1 MGLAVRRLDIKNI
14 NKNKRKI
21 KKLKN
26 SNTISKTVIYKLL
39 FFYIIFCFSIF
50 PTYNFT
56 DTFFLISHQL
66 SNVQMATSSRV
77 RPFVL
82 DRFIR
87 ILWNN

>member
-21 KKLKN
+21 QKFKYNIKN
-26 SNTISKTVIYKLL
+26 IAVIYKLL

-56 DTFFLISHQL
+56 DTFFLTSHQL
-66 SNVQMATSSRV
+66 SNVQMASSSRV

-87 ILWNN
+87 ILWDN